1 MINLQS
7 REEKEHTFVVFN
19 LNYTINTIVQCT
31 QKSVSVLN
39 HSTVDLRD
47 FSKRAPDS

>member
-7 REEKEHTFVVFN
+7 HEEKGRTFIVFN
-19 LNYTINTIVQCT
+19 LNYTIVQCT

-39 HSTVDLRD
+39 HKSLYDLRD

>member
-7 REEKEHTFVVFN
+7 HEEKRHTFIVFN
-19 LNYTINTIVQCT
+19 LNYTIVQCT

-39 HSTVDLRD
+39 HSTVNLRD